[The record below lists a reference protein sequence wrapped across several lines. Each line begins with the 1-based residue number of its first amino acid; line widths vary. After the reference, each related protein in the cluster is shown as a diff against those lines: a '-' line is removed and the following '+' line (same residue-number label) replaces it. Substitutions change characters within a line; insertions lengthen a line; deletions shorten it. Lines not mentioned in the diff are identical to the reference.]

1 MRSPAR
7 AGLALVLHELLAV
20 DTLSFEL
27 IVRSTTQPKVLDGC
41 RPSSRHRNN
50 VVIFEIVA

>member
-20 DTLSFEL
+20 ETLSFEL